1 MHRVIF
7 TDFIDVG
14 LCGIYIALILAM
26 LSFAFIAIREA
37 RASETAT
44 VRETKDD
51 LLRPIGA

>member
-7 TDFIDVG
+7 NDFIDVG

-51 LLRPIGA
+51 VLRPIGA